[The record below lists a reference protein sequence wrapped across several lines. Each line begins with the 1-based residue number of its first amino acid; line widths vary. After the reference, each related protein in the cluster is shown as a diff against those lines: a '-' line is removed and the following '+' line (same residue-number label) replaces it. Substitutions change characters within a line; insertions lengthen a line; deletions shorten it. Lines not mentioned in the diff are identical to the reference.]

1 METTGDLQSHARFKD
16 LEAAA
21 EKLSIQIETCDLSD
35 KEIPVRSGHC
45 KVEGQD
51 RIYLDK
57 NLSLPRQIEIILEV
71 LAKFDLESIYV
82 SAWIREQLEQNRN
95 NTT

>member
-1 METTGDLQSHARFKD
+1 METTVDVQSHARLKD
-16 LEAAA
+16 LEAAS
-21 EKLSIQIETCDLSD
+21 EKLSIKIEYCDLSD
-35 KEIPVRSGHC
+35 QEIPIRSGHC

-57 NLSLPRQIEIILEV
+57 NLSMHQQIEILLEV
-71 LAKFDLESIYV
+71 LENFDLENIYV

-95 NTT
+95 NKK

>member
-1 METTGDLQSHARFKD
+1 METTVDVQSHARLKD

-21 EKLSIQIETCDLSD
+21 EKLFIKIEYCDLSD
-35 KEIPVRSGHC
+35 KEIPIRSGHC

-57 NLSLPRQIEIILEV
+57 NLSMHQQIEILLEV
-71 LAKFDLESIYV
+71 LENFDLENIYV

-95 NTT
+95 NKK